1 MTAHHDKLLYGK
13 LTRMQSELSDDE
25 IENAVALLNARNK
38 KIIKKV
44 ADSNK
49 IQTIIASE
57 KSKNNKK

>member
-38 KIIKKV
+38 KNIKKV

-49 IQTIIASE
+49 KPKPQM
-57 KSKNNKK
+57 KRQNNKK

>member
-1 MTAHHDKLLYGK
+1 
-13 LTRMQSELSDDE
+13 MQSELRDDE

-49 IQTIIASE
+49 IQTKIASE